1 MLKRIGVVAAVAS
14 GATMFSL
21 IALPSLASANPSTGC
36 FRNQCGTSGGG
47 GGSGGP
53 VSVVG
58 SGGNGGGS
66 GGGVFVPPPVEP
78 LCVDC
83 VLNHSLVTCECTKG
97 QGSAGDH

>member
-1 MLKRIGVVAAVAS
+1 MLNRIGVVAAVAS
-14 GATMFSL
+14 GATMLSL

-36 FRNQCGTSGGG
+36 NGIVCGIGGG
-47 GGSGGP
+47 GGGNGGP
-53 VSVVG
+53 VSGVG
-58 SGGNGGGS
+58 SGGGNNGG

-97 QGSAGDH
+97 QGSAGDR